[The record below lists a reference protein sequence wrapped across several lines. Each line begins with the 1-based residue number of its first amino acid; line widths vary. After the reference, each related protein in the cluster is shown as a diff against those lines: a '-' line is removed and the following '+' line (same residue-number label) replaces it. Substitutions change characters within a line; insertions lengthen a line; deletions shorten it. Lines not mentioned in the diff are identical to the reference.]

1 MSEAKKFD
9 EQISTDLARLND
21 DQKKAVLTVVKTF
34 AKEEEYDHW
43 NDPSLVKEMGTRYN
57 DLKTGKDKGVSLDQL
72 EESVRKNY
80 KNKKRK

>member
-1 MSEAKKFD
+1 
-9 EQISTDLARLND
+9 
-21 DQKKAVLTVVKTF
+21 VVKTF

-43 NDPSLVKEMGTRYN
+43 NYPSLVKEMETRYN